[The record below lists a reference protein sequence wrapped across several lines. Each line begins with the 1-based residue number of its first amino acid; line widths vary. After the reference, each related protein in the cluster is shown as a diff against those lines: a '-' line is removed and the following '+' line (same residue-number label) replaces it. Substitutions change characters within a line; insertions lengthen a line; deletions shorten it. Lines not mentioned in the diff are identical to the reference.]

1 VVGFR
6 HGTAG
11 DGDDRQGNGACRGNM
26 AALFCYIPCGIS
38 LSWAALGGII
48 AMIGA
53 IVNVAEIERIVVV
66 WIRS

>member
-1 VVGFR
+1 
-6 HGTAG
+6 
-11 DGDDRQGNGACRGNM
+11 M